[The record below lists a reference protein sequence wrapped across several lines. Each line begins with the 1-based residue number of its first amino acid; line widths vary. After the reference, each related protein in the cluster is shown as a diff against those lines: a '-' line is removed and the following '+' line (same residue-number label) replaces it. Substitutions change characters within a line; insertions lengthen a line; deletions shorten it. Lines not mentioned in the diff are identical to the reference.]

1 MAAYGRDGC
10 KSEMSGFT
18 LQSNNNNNNNNN
30 TRYACDDC
38 REVFSAEHQLLQ
50 HHRMSGH
57 SGILEFKTID

>member
-1 MAAYGRDGC
+1 MVACGRNGC
-10 KSEMSGFT
+10 KSEMSRFI
-18 LQSNNNNNNNNN
+18 LKSNNNNNN

>member
-1 MAAYGRDGC
+1 MVACGRNGC
-10 KSEMSGFT
+10 KSEMSRFI
-18 LQSNNNNNNNNN
+18 LKSSNDNN

-38 REVFSAEHQLLQ
+38 RKVFSAEHQLLQ

>member
-1 MAAYGRDGC
+1 MIAYGPNGC
-10 KSEMSGFT
+10 KSEMSRFI
-18 LQSNNNNNNNNN
+18 LKSNNNNN

-57 SGILEFKTID
+57 RGILEFKTID

>member
-1 MAAYGRDGC
+1 MVAYGPNGC
-10 KSEMSGFT
+10 KSEMSRFI
-18 LQSNNNNNNNNN
+18 LKSNNNNNN

-38 REVFSAEHQLLQ
+38 RKVFSAEHQLLQ